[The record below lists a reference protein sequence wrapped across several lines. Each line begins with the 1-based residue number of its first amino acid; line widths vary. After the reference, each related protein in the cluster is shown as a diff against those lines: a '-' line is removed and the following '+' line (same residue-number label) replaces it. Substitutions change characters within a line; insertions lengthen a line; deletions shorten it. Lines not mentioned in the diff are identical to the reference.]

1 MATRVSV
8 PRAACR
14 LLALPLVVA
23 LAAACAGS
31 DGTEGRPAARKAA
44 DHGYVGRAGA
54 PRVVLAG
61 DSITELSRARILAT
75 LEDRYRVR
83 VNASSGRRIAGVTPA
98 IARQLATHP
107 DVAVVNL
114 GTNDMDRENPRWRA
128 DLDRMLALVA
138 RVPCVEVFTIYDGDH
153 PPAGANIG
161 TRINARLA
169 AAAAS
174 GSLHLIDWNAAV
186 HRDPSLVV
194 ADGIHPGESGQRWI
208 AASIRDGIRADC

>member
-1 MATRVSV
+1 M
-8 PRAACR
+8 
-14 LLALPLVVA
+14 
-23 LAAACAGS
+23 
-31 DGTEGRPAARKAA
+31 
-44 DHGYVGRAGA
+44 
-54 PRVVLAG
+54 
-61 DSITELSRARILAT
+61 
-75 LEDRYRVR
+75 
-83 VNASSGRRIAGVTPA
+83 
-98 IARQLATHP
+98 
-107 DVAVVNL
+107 
-114 GTNDMDRENPRWRA
+114 
-128 DLDRMLALVA
+128 
-138 RVPCVEVFTIYDGDH
+138 FTIYDGDH